1 MTAVTYAQAISIAM
15 IKELMTRSRNRYRKP
30 PLGRRGFA
38 LVVSLMLL
46 SLLAVVAMGM
56 LGLASITLRANGT
69 NSAQSEAQ
77 ANARMA
83 LQIAIANLQKHA
95 GPDQRITAA
104 ADLLGETSNG
114 HWTGVWSTTLD
125 DDPTAPLVTGHGQSR
140 RDTSFYTDLR
150 SSDPSMANGAW
161 RERQF
166 RAWLVSGGNPQPSTA
181 AGLPDAVELVGPGTV
196 GDAAPAAERVSAPY
210 VGLRDGMRHTGGYA
224 WWVGDESLKARVDL
238 AAPYGDRSPNLQS
251 PGDGGMYLLAGAG
264 GPGLRDVA
272 APNGSKP
279 YGAIARLDAKVRA
292 NLVSNST
299 FGIATSDPNATTAF
313 HHLTTHSKGLLV
325 DVIAGS
331 LKKDL
336 TSFLE
341 RTSGA
346 PPVAGIPGTGLAP
359 NTPLL
364 PSASF
369 RRSGPSFLQLRNWYD
384 LRQKVEG
391 DFANPL
397 SEEPPIIATRAGI
410 TSDSHY
416 NLRAPLPDITRAS
429 QPLQP
434 VLTDFRI
441 AFDLSHDPNPGR
453 ANGRGIRIHLYPRVT
468 LWNPYNVTLRGQ
480 TYYVGS
486 NLPQVNRLVIND
498 HDAVPL
504 PGTSG
509 EMYPGVAPLDTNGH
523 MIYFTLA
530 PVDLAPGEALVFSP
544 DVVASGGPRL
554 AGNSVAYTP
563 ANISGNVLS
572 AEIPGG
578 TNNFHLLTNRRVHD
592 GVNLATRPD
601 YAFRGNVNQAFDN
614 APTMMLK
621 RLRTGGGNVTLAT
634 LNSSSAETLQLIH
647 FGHNGSRF
655 CWWWYLFG
663 NAKQPVNGGTG
674 FESYESNPNR
684 YPPRLWAVQTRLRW
698 FDESDEQA
706 ALGLTHEG
714 AAGTFFYNNPVIANF
729 NVRAQMVFRDPFSYY
744 MGWTKYSPGGF
755 MIPWSTPRLNDT
767 RMGLTFRHGKA
778 LGSPFSAPR
787 ELTGP
792 YAMFEVPRPG
802 LPLFSLASFQ
812 HAQLGYHSWQPT
824 YVVGHSIAEPRA
836 DRRASV
842 NIGFLDAGPDA
853 WGANMSRPNQRPG
866 VWTGLVQNLQ
876 NETLVHDIIFAVN
889 QQLWDRYFL
898 STIPHQSGSAAWNP
912 QADPLP
918 NSNLRGMD
926 SSLDSARSALL
937 TGDYSF
943 DHAAAF
949 LANYGAFNV
958 NSTSAEAWRAMLS
971 SLNEIPRPTL
981 AGGALADTFSRLL
994 LPISDQQPT
1003 SRGSAGTWSGARTL
1017 SSTEIDSL
1025 ARSIVAVVRERG
1037 PFLGMADFVNRRLG
1051 EAGSND
1057 FHDPTLCGP
1066 LQAAIERAGINTL
1079 LQNPESGDLTSHHAG
1094 WANKATNEGA
1104 MEPDWKAF
1112 YPFKNYG
1119 APGYLTQADV
1129 LQTLGHRLTARGDTF
1144 VIRAYGDS
1152 RDESGR
1158 VVASAWCEAVVQ
1170 RVPEYVVALPADAAT
1185 ASGGNNPLEPSA
1197 IRSTTGFNQLANDR
1211 MLDVNRRHGRRF
1223 VIERFRW
1230 LAPSEV

>member
-1 MTAVTYAQAISIAM
+1 M
-15 IKELMTRSRNRYRKP
+15 IKDLMTKSIHNKRARDSQSAYHN
-30 PLGRRGFA
+30 RRGFA
-38 LVVSLMLL
+38 LVVSLTLL
-46 SLLAVVAMGM
+46 SLLAVVAVGM
-56 LGLASITLRANGT
+56 LGLASITLR
-69 NSAQSEAQ
+69 NSNSNAAQAAAQ

-104 ADLLGETSNG
+104 ADLLGENSNG
-114 HWTGVWSTTLD
+114 HWTGVWSTTLA
-125 DDPTAPLVTGHGQSR
+125 DDPGSPLVAGHGQSR

-150 SSDPSMANGAW
+150 SSDPALANGAW
-161 RERQF
+161 RDQQF
-166 RAWLVSGGNPQPSTA
+166 RAWLVSGDNPQPSATG
-181 AGLPDAVELVGPGTV
+181 GLPDAVELVGAGTV
-196 GDAAPAAERVSAPY
+196 GEAALSAERVSVPY
-210 VGLRDGMRHTGGYA
+210 VELRDGTRPTGGYA
-224 WWVGDESLKARVDL
+224 WWVGDESLKARIDL
-238 AAPYGDRSPNLQS
+238 STPYEERSPDPQN
-251 PGDGGMYLLAGAG
+251 PGDGGMYLLAGVG

-272 APNGSKP
+272 APDGSKP
-279 YGAIARLDAKVRA
+279 YGAIAGLDARVRA
-292 NLVSNST
+292 NLVSHST
-299 FGIATSDPNATTAF
+299 LGIAAPDPSATTGF

-341 RTSGA
+341 RTGGA
-346 PPVAGIPGTGLAP
+346 PPVAGIPDTGLAP
-359 NTPLL
+359 NAPLL

-369 RRSGPSFLQLRNWYD
+369 RRSGPGFLQLRNWYD
-384 LRQKVEG
+384 LRQQVEG
-391 DFANPL
+391 GFADPRI
-397 SEEPPIIATRAGI
+397 EAPPFIATRAGI
-410 TSDSHY
+410 ASDSHY

-441 AFDLSHDPNPGR
+441 AFDLSHDPTQDR

-468 LWNPYNVTLRGQ
+468 LWNPYNVTLRAQ

-486 NLPQVNRLVIND
+486 NLPQVNRLVINGE
-498 HDAVPL
+498 DAISL

-509 EMYPGVAPLDTNGH
+509 EMYPGVAPRDTNGH

-544 DVVASGGPRL
+544 DVVASDGPRL
-554 AGNSVAYTP
+554 AGNSVEYVP
-563 ANISGNVLS
+563 GNIGSNVLS

-578 TNNFHLLTNRRVHD
+578 TNNFHLLTNRRVPD
-592 GVNLATRPD
+592 GVNLAMRPD
-601 YAFRGNVNQAFDN
+601 YGFRGNVNQAFDN

-621 RLRTGGGNVTLAT
+621 RLRAGGGSVTTST
-634 LNSSSAETLQLIH
+634 LNSSAADTLQLIH

-663 NAKQPVNGGTG
+663 FAKQAVNGGTG
-674 FESYESNPNR
+674 FERYTSNPNR

-706 ALGLTHEG
+706 ALGITHTG
-714 AAGTFFYNNPVIANF
+714 AGGEFFYNNPVIGNF

-744 MGWTKYSPGGF
+744 ISWTKYAPGGF
-755 MIPWSTPRLNDT
+755 MVPWSTPRLNDS
-767 RMGLTFRHGKA
+767 RMSLTFRNGKA

-792 YAMFEVPRPG
+792 FAMFDVPRPDM
-802 LPLFSLASFQ
+802 PLFSLASFQ

-824 YVVGHSIAEPRA
+824 YIVGHSLAEPRA
-836 DRRASV
+836 DRTASV
-842 NIGFLDAGPDA
+842 NAAFLDAGPDA
-853 WGANMSRPNQRPG
+853 WGANMSRRNQRPG

-876 NETLVHDIIFAVN
+876 NETLIHDITFAVN

-898 STIPHQSGSAAWNP
+898 STIPHSGGSVTWNP
-912 QADPLP
+912 EDDPLP
-918 NSNLRGMD
+918 NSNLRRIHSNLD
-926 SSLDSARSALL
+926 SSGSALL
-937 TGDYSF
+937 TGDNSF

-958 NSTSAEAWRAMLS
+958 NSTSVEAWRAMLS
-971 SLNEIPRPTL
+971 SLNDIPRPTL
-981 AGGALADTFSRLL
+981 AGDAIPDTFSRLL
-994 LPISDQQPT
+994 LPLTDQQPQ
-1003 SRGSAGTWSGARTL
+1003 SRRSVGTWSGARSL
-1017 SSTEIDSL
+1017 SAAEIDSL
-1025 ARSIVAVVRERG
+1025 ARSMVDVVRERG

-1051 EAGSND
+1051 EAGGND
-1057 FHDPTLCGP
+1057 FNDPTLCGP
-1066 LQAAIERAGINTL
+1066 LQAAIERAGINAP
-1079 LQNPESGDLTSHHAG
+1079 LQNPATGDLTSTNSG
-1094 WANKATNEGA
+1094 DANKATDEGA
-1104 MEPDWKAF
+1104 MEPDWNAF

-1144 VIRAYGDS
+1144 VIRAYGDV
-1152 RDESGR
+1152 RDDSGR
-1158 VVASAWCEAVVQ
+1158 VVARAWCEAVVQ
-1170 RVPEYVVALPADAAT
+1170 RIPEYVVPLAADAT
-1185 ASGGNNPLEPSA
+1185 AESDGNNPLEPAA
-1197 IRSTTGFNQLANDR
+1197 IRSNTGFTQTANSR
-1211 MLDVNRRHGRRF
+1211 LIEVNRRHGRRF